1 MTNYIPLIITI
12 IIAYIPSFAWL
23 GFVLSQDVHPE
34 KSTDIAKA
42 FILGSFIAV
51 PIILFSMWG
60 RELLDI
66 LLIPTSDTLNKFIF
80 GAFAEEVFKG
90 AFVYWFAIS
99 TSRWDEPI
107 DTFIYAATLALGFA
121 GIENLAYVLKYYKDN
136 FGAIQQLLVLRAF
149 TSLIIHIISSFL
161 FTYGLV
167 LYFKYKNKINGVW
180 LALAGILFHG
190 LWNLVIEL
198 STIGGGG
205 IIIVAFYFLI
215 CIPLFIGMI
224 FTIKHLRLRSVKG
237 SST

>member
-1 MTNYIPLIITI
+1 MINYTPLIITI
-12 IIAYIPSFAWL
+12 ILSYIPSFAWL

-42 FILGSFIAV
+42 FILGSFLAV
-51 PIILFSMWG
+51 PIVIFAVWG
-60 RELLDI
+60 REVLDI
-66 LLIPTSDTLNKFIF
+66 LLITIPETVSKFIF
-80 GAFAEEVFKG
+80 GAVVEEVFKG

-121 GIENLAYVLKYYKDN
+121 GIENLAYSLSYFRDN
-136 FGAIQQLLVLRAF
+136 FDAIQQLLVLRAF
-149 TSLIIHIISSFL
+149 TSLLIHIISSFL

-167 LYFKYKNKINGVW
+167 LYFKYNHKINGIW

-198 STIGGGG
+198 SNTAGGG
-205 IIIVAFYFLI
+205 IIVGFYFII
-215 CIPLFIGMI
+215 CVPLFIGMI
-224 FTIKHLRLRSVKG
+224 FTIKHLRLKSK
-237 SST
+237 S

>member
-1 MTNYIPLIITI
+1 MIDYAPLIITI
-12 IIAYIPSFAWL
+12 VLAYIPSFAWL
-23 GFVLSQDVHPE
+23 WFVLAQDVHPE

-42 FILGSFIAV
+42 FLLGSFIAV
-51 PIILFSMWG
+51 PIVLVAIWG
-60 RELLDI
+60 REILDI
-66 LLIPTSDTLNKFIF
+66 LLIPTSDTFNKFIF
-80 GAFAEEVFKG
+80 GALSEEIFKG
-90 AFVYWFAIS
+90 AFIYWFAIS
-99 TSRWDEPI
+99 TKLWDEPI

-121 GIENLAYVLKYYKDN
+121 GIENLAYVLNYYKDN

-167 LYFKYKNKINGVW
+167 LYFKYNDKMNGIW

-198 STIGGGG
+198 SGTKGAG
-205 IIIVAFYFLI
+205 IIVGFYFII

-224 FTIKHLRLRSVKG
+224 FTIKHLRLKSKKMYIN
-237 SST
+237 